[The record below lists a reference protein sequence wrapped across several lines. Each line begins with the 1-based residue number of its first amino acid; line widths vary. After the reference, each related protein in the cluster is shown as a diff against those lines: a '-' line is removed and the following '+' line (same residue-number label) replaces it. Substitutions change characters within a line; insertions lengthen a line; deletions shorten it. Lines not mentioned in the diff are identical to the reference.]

1 MTLGQIVH
9 LRIYFNAK
17 DRAKIGV
24 ASAAA
29 GSCTS
34 KCETEKARDWGRD
47 GEVPVERRAGQALLK
62 PHGPPLASL
71 ATPAAPS
78 GRSEPDCG

>member
-34 KCETEKARDWGRD
+34 KCETEKVRDW
-47 GEVPVERRAGQALLK
+47 
-62 PHGPPLASL
+62 
-71 ATPAAPS
+71 
-78 GRSEPDCG
+78 SEPAKTRSNV